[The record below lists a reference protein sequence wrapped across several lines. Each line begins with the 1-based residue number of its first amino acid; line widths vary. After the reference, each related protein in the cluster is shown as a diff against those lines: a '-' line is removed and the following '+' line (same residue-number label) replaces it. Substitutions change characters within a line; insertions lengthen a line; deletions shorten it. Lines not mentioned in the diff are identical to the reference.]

1 MARGVFSG
9 ILAGAVVAGLGLAGL
24 SLAFRDAGPVG
35 AVPPAPAPE
44 AVSAAPE
51 ATSGTTAEEAAPE
64 PTMGEGAAASP
75 ALPPEMPPAEAAAG
89 ETPPAP
95 PPGATMPAAETEL
108 TADAGGLPGGPASA
122 DAPPRA
128 SAESPAPQMVAPGNG
143 PDRPAPE
150 TAPAA
155 DTGPANPEVQPEI
168 AAITP
173 APAAGTGPAAQLPAG
188 NQPAARPASP
198 PASPP
203 RVSPEPGETPPP
215 AASAPAAP
223 PAGGQGVKTLRVGAG
238 SSAPGTP
245 AGQLGDL
252 AENVVTG
259 RLPAIGQ
266 QAASAPETASA
277 TPAAPAILRN
287 AADFANPDNR
297 PVMAVLLQ
305 DMGPGRRDLGDL
317 KNIPFPLSFAVDASA
332 PDAAEAERFYR
343 DAGAEVVVIVPLLRR
358 ATPGDVETALQVY
371 GPLLRDAVAVMVP
384 KEAGFQTMGEGAAQV
399 AAVLAQSG
407 HGLIALPQGLNT
419 GTKLALK
426 QGVPAGLIFRELDND
441 GQSGA
446 VIRRFMD
453 NAAFK
458 ARQNKGV
465 IVFGHA
471 RPETIQA
478 LIEWSLGN
486 RAKSVALA
494 PVSVVLQQK

>member
-75 ALPPEMPPAEAAAG
+75 AVPPEMPPAEAAAG

-173 APAAGTGPAAQLPAG
+173 APAAGTGSAAQLPAG
-188 NQPAARPASP
+188 DHPANRPASP
-198 PASPP
+198 PQ
-203 RVSPEPGETPPP
+203 VSPEPGETPPP

-384 KEAGFQTMGEGAAQV
+384 KEAGFQTMGEGAAQL